1 MIATFASP
9 QILFTTACHVQFS
22 LYKLVCFWPH
32 SHAEGEKPGNEA
44 GVWFFSSLQFEYKA
58 STYTLVYTCTFTCT
72 HTNVYIHTCTHTH
85 VHNIQPSMTVKRRR
99 GIGCSRTIPSNDLR
113 ASRWE
118 VTFGC
123 STIFDLTHDHN
134 QLKMLCSKHLRSAIA
149 CYFYFYTLCC
159 MYPLQML
166 VLCRLC
172 QWLGTGLVCV
182 K

>member
-1 MIATFASP
+1 
-9 QILFTTACHVQFS
+9 
-22 LYKLVCFWPH
+22 
-32 SHAEGEKPGNEA
+32 
-44 GVWFFSSLQFEYKA
+44 
-58 STYTLVYTCTFTCT
+58 
-72 HTNVYIHTCTHTH
+72 
-85 VHNIQPSMTVKRRR
+85 MTVKRRR

-134 QLKMLCSKHLRSAIA
+134 QLKMLCSKHFRSAIA
-149 CYFYFYTLCC
+149 CYFYFYTICC

-172 QWLGTGLVCV
+172 QWLDTGLVCV
-182 K
+182 KWSTCMRLQLRELRRQGIIGYIYVCKWSVILIRCNILNPWEVGMDWWIRYVLLLPCINLIPRSPCH